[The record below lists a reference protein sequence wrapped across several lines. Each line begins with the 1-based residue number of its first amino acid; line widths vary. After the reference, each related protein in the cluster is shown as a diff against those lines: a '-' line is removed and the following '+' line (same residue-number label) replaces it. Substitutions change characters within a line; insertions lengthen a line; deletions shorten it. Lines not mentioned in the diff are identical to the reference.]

1 MKRLGEKNFYFI
13 LLIKF
18 YFCLSNFLG
27 MGNIEKIVFFVR
39 ISEILFFLIL
49 LLDILSCIE
58 FVKKLG
64 FGFYIRFLY
73 VEWF

>member
-27 MGNIEKIVFFVR
+27 VCNIEKIVFFVR

-64 FGFYIRFLY
+64 FGFRFLC